1 MASTPEL
8 VVKPLHGEAYHFPL
22 EKDVI
27 SIGRSKRN
35 DLVLADQW
43 LSRHH
48 AEIRNENGDFT
59 IADLE
64 SRNGTYVN
72 GEKIARIIPLLNDDV
87 ITLGDQQLTFVDD
100 ASGNVRLTPGGFD
113 MEGNRCPPDQT
124 ASRSGEATGGHVGQH
139 GRAEPRKTRRHER
152 ARSHPKA
159 EPDPQRP

>member
-48 AEIRNENGDFT
+48 AEIRNDEGDFT

-72 GEKIARIIPLLNDDV
+72 GEKIARIIPLQNDDV
-87 ITLGDQQLTFVDD
+87 ITLGDQQLTFVD
-100 ASGNVRLTPGGFD
+100 SGPVVLTPGSF
-113 MEGNRCPPDQT
+113 N
-124 ASRSGEATGGHVGQH
+124 ASSMSMFSIFAWARGLRRIAQWSIPGSTTLSMNSVWPVMRS
-139 GRAEPRKTRRHER
+139 PSSTRRTHF
-152 ARSHPKA
+152 PM
-159 EPDPQRP
+159 

>member
-113 MEGNRCPPDQT
+113 MEGTVVLPTKQLLAAARPQEDTWDNMGE
-124 ASRSGEATGGHVGQH
+124 RSPAKLAATPRYGGA
-139 GRAEPRKTRRHER
+139 RPRD
-152 ARSHPKA
+152 A
-159 EPDPQRP
+159 

>member
-1 MASTPEL
+1 MASIPEL

-48 AEIRNENGDFT
+48 AEIRNDEGDFT

-72 GEKIARIIPLLNDDV
+72 GEKIARIIPAPKRRRDHARRPTADV
-87 ITLGDQQLTFVDD
+87 RRR
-100 ASGNVRLTPGGFD
+100 RL
-113 MEGNRCPPDQT
+113 R
-124 ASRSGEATGGHVGQH
+124 
-139 GRAEPRKTRRHER
+139 
-152 ARSHPKA
+152 
-159 EPDPQRP
+159 